1 MGATDSPVSL
11 PELVLRQAKD
21 QPDAIAVSLGDDVLT
36 YAELAERCGRF
47 AARLRDRGVRG
58 GVVAVCVPRG
68 PDLIVSVLAVLTA
81 GASYL
86 PLDFG
91 LPAGRKRQLAA
102 GARAAMVVTPSADA
116 ATFDGFAVLAV
127 EASHEIGPV
136 SATLPGPADLAY
148 VIYTSGSTGEPKPVA
163 VTHGAVL
170 NHAGAL
176 RDEMRLTA
184 GDRVLQFASIGFD
197 AAAEE
202 LYPTFWAGG
211 RVVLLP
217 TAAPTSAEIERVI
230 ADAGVT
236 VVNLPTSYWHQ
247 WAADLSRSGRRLPES
262 VRLVVIGGEA
272 ASSAVARDWLRHVRI
287 PLLNTYGV
295 TEATITSTVLPVTED
310 RLGQDTVPIGM
321 PIRGTTV
328 HVLDVDRAPVPP
340 DSVGELYL
348 GGAGLALGYLH
359 NPELTAERFV
369 TLGPDRLYRTGDLVR
384 QDRDGLL
391 HHLGRIDEQVKIRGH
406 RIEPGEVAAVLI
418 GHPDLAEAHVAA
430 VTNAG
435 ERELVAYVVPVDWHR
450 VPGVDE
456 LRAYLAGRLPAPLVP
471 SAYVVLSALPTTP
484 SGKIDRA
491 GLPTISLRRRACVDY
506 TAPRTD
512 IERGLAEIWQRVLH
526 IDRIGVDDDLF
537 ELGAHSL
544 TAISA
549 AGEIHRR
556 FGVAV
561 DVRTLFAA
569 ATVAGLAAVVADGG
583 NQPDLPPLPA
593 ITAGRKD
600 DEPPLSSQQEQ
611 IWFIGKA
618 APDSIAYQ
626 TQTTIRVVGDL
637 DLDVL
642 DRAVTEI
649 SRRHEILRTTFPEIA
664 GRPRQVVH
672 PPRPITVTRFDV
684 RGSAGDA
691 GEIVDRELGRAFDVT
706 RLPLIRWTAIR
717 LADAEYELVLIEQHL
732 VHDGWSFAR
741 LMHELRTIYTAY
753 ADGLDSP
760 LPEPAIQYRDYA
772 RWQRDG
778 LSRPAM
784 RAQAKYWRQRFAV
797 PPPELVLP
805 VDQPRPATLSFRGNT
820 LRVELP
826 PRLPEALRAFGQ
838 EHRVTLFATMY
849 AGFVALLRHYT
860 RETDICVGSAF
871 ANRRRPETAELVG
884 MLVNT
889 VLLRIDLSD
898 DPTFAVLAARA
909 QDVVLDASANQEF
922 PFLELVRE
930 LNPRREVGRNPI
942 TQILF
947 STNDSPLTELDMGAA
962 AGTIFEPGNGSAKM
976 DLDVVVIPRAES
988 QRGDAT
994 HTDDRITLLWEYST
1008 ELFDETTMWRMANAY
1023 LRLLTAA
1030 TADPGLRVAELPL
1043 VDERERRTVS
1053 AHWEHGP
1060 RSIADLAPVQ
1070 HAVAEHARRT
1080 PNAPAVRDGT
1090 GEVDYAELVG
1100 RAQQLAGVL
1109 TRRGVRPETVVGVC
1123 LPRGIDLVVAELAVL
1138 FAGAAYLPMDPTD
1151 PPSRRAA
1158 LLESAGALL
1167 TITGDSLAS
1176 LRNSPPDSGPD
1187 SAGLDNLAYVI
1198 GTSGSTGVP
1207 KGVLVEH
1214 RSLANFCAYR
1224 RRVLDLRPGDRM
1236 TAVHS
1241 PAFDASTGEIWSA
1254 LAAGACVCFPD
1265 DETRLTPRLLRDWL
1279 LAERID
1285 VANLPTALG
1294 ERLLD
1299 LDWPDSTA
1307 LRTLIVGGDRLYR
1320 RPRADLPFR
1329 LLNEYGPTETTDTA
1343 VAGFV
1348 GQGVTDRPPSIG
1360 RPIDGVTAY
1369 VLDPALRPVPIGVV
1383 GELCIGGAG
1392 VARGYAGRDD
1402 LTRERF
1408 VPDPFEP
1415 GRRVYR
1421 TGDLAR
1427 YLPSGEL
1434 ECLGRVDA
1442 QVKVR
1447 GYRIEPAEVAAA
1459 LRTHPAVA
1467 DAYVAVEPR
1476 NRSYLVA
1483 YLVPGDPA
1491 HAPTSDELKD
1501 HLAGLVPAYMIPS
1514 GFLTSP
1520 ALPTTPS
1527 GKVNPAALPDPT
1539 PAMRVVPVRRAPAND
1554 LERDIAAVWA
1564 HVLNLDEVGVDQ
1576 NFFDLGGHSLLLG
1589 QLAEQLADKVGVR
1602 VGVLSFFE
1610 YPTVHALATML
1621 ADGIS
1626 GGGPAAGDEKRVD
1639 GRRRLGA
1646 RRAVREAGNG

>member
-21 QPDAIAVSLGDDVLT
+21 HPDAIALSSGDDVLT
-36 YAELAERCGRF
+36 YAELAERCGGF
-47 AARLRDRGVRG
+47 AARLRERGVDG
-58 GVVAVCVPRG
+58 GIVAVCVPRG
-68 PDLIVSVLAVLTA
+68 VDLIVSVLAVLTA
-81 GASYL
+81 GAAYL

-91 LPAGRKRQLAA
+91 LPAARKRALAK
-102 GARAAMVVTPSADA
+102 GVRAAMVVTPSTEVG
-116 ATFDGFAVLAV
+116 TFDGFPVHTPSR
-127 EASHEIGPV
+127 EAGDMP
-136 SATLPGPADLAY
+136 AKLPAGDDLAY

-163 VTHGAVL
+163 VPHRAVL
-170 NHAGAL
+170 NHAEAL
-176 RDEMRLTA
+176 RDEMLLTA
-184 GDRVLQFASIGFD
+184 QDRVLQFASIGFD

-202 LYPTFWAGG
+202 LYPTFCAGG
-211 RVVLLP
+211 RVVVLP
-217 TAAPTSAEIERVI
+217 TAAPTSAEVERVI

-247 WAADLSRSGRRLPES
+247 WAADLSRAGRRLPES

-272 ASSAVARDWLRHVRI
+272 ASSAVARDWLEHVNV

-295 TEATITSTVLPVTED
+295 TEATITSTVLTVTAD
-310 RLGQDTVPIGM
+310 RLGHDTVAIGT

-328 HVLDVDRAPVPP
+328 RVLDTDRAPVPP
-340 DSVGELYL
+340 DAVGELYL
-348 GGAGLALGYLH
+348 GGAGLARGYLH

-369 TLGPDRLYRTGDLVR
+369 RLGSERLYRTGDLVR
-384 QDRDGLL
+384 SARDGVL
-391 HHLGRIDEQVKIRGH
+391 HHVGRIDEQVKIRGH

-418 GHPDLAEAHVAA
+418 GHPDLAEAHVAT

-435 ERELVAYVVPVDWHR
+435 DGQRELVGYVVPVDWHR
-450 VPGVDE
+450 VPAVEE
-456 LRAYLAGRLPAPLVP
+456 LRAYLAGRLPAALVP

-484 SGKIDRA
+484 NGKIDRA
-491 GLPTISLRRRACVDY
+491 GLPTISLRRRASGEY
-506 TAPRTD
+506 TPPRTD
-512 IERGLAEIWQRVLH
+512 VERGLVEIWQRVLH
-526 IDRIGVDDDLF
+526 VDRVGVDDDLF

-569 ATVAGLAAVVADGG
+569 PTVARLAEVVADGG
-583 NQPDLPPLPA
+583 EPDRLSLPA
-593 ITAGRKD
+593 ITAAPAD

-626 TQTTIRVVGDL
+626 TQTTIRVTGDL

-642 DRAVTEI
+642 DRTVTEI

-672 PPRPITVTRFDV
+672 PPRPVTVARFDV
-684 RGSAGDA
+684 RGVAGDA
-691 GEIVDRELGRAFDVT
+691 REIVDRKLARTFNMT
-706 RLPLIRWTAIR
+706 RLPLIRWTVIR
-717 LADAEYELVLIEQHL
+717 LADAEYEIVLIEQHL

-741 LMHELRTIYTAY
+741 LMQELRTIYTAY

-772 RWQRDG
+772 RWQQNA
-778 LSRPAM
+778 LAQPAM
-784 RAQAKYWRQRFAV
+784 RAQAEYWRRRFAA

-805 VDQPRPATLSFRGNT
+805 VDHPRPGVLSFRGNT
-820 LRVELP
+820 MRVELP
-826 PRLPEALRAFGQ
+826 ARLPEALRAFCRR
-838 EHRVTLFATMY
+838 HRVTLFATMY

-898 DPTFAVLAARA
+898 DPTFATLAGRA
-909 QDVVLDASANQEF
+909 HDVVLDASANQEY

-930 LNPRREVGRNPI
+930 LNPKREVGRNPI

-947 STNDSPLTELDMGAA
+947 STNDSPLTELDLGAA

-1008 ELFDETTMWRMANAY
+1008 ELFDETTMRRMANAY
-1023 LRLLTAA
+1023 LRLLTEA
-1030 TADPGLRVAELPL
+1030 TADPTLRVTDLSL
-1043 VDERERRTVS
+1043 VDDQERRTVS
-1053 AHWEHGP
+1053 AQWERGP
-1060 RSIADLAPVQ
+1060 RPTIELVPVQ
-1070 HAVAEHARRT
+1070 LAVAEHARRT
-1080 PNAPAVRDGT
+1080 PTAAAVRDRT
-1090 GEVDYAELVG
+1090 GQVDYAELVA
-1100 RAQQLAGVL
+1100 RAQLVAGAL
-1109 TRRGVRPETVVGVC
+1109 IERGAGPETVVGVC
-1123 LPRGIDLVVAELAVL
+1123 LPRGIDLVVTELAVL
-1138 FAGAAYLPMDPTD
+1138 LTGAAYLPMDPTD
-1151 PPSRRAA
+1151 PPGRRAA
-1158 LLESAGALL
+1158 LSESAKALL
-1167 TITGDSLAS
+1167 TITEESLSS
-1176 LRNSPPDSGPD
+1176 LRNSTPLPHRSELND
-1187 SAGLDNLAYVI
+1187 LAYVI

-1236 TAVHS
+1236 TALHS

-1254 LAAGACVCFPD
+1254 LAAGAAVCFAD

-1294 ERLLD
+1294 ERLLE

-1307 LRTLIVGGDRLYR
+1307 LRTLIVGGDRLRR
-1320 RPRADLPFR
+1320 RPPSDLPFR

-1348 GQGVTDRPPSIG
+1348 DPGVTDRPPSIG

-1369 VLDPALRPVPIGVV
+1369 VLDPALRPVPVGVV
-1383 GELCIGGAG
+1383 GELCVGGAG

-1415 GRRVYR
+1415 GGRLYR
-1421 TGDLAR
+1421 TGDLTR
-1427 YLPSGEL
+1427 YLPNGEL
-1434 ECLGRVDA
+1434 ECLGRIDA

-1467 DAYVAVEPR
+1467 DAHVVVEP

-1483 YLVPGDPA
+1483 YLVPNA
-1491 HAPTSDELKD
+1491 AQAPTPDELKQ
-1501 HLAGLVPAYMIPS
+1501 HLTGLVPAYMIPS
-1514 GFLTSP
+1514 GYLTLP

-1527 GKVNPAALPDPT
+1527 GKVNAAALPDPT
-1539 PAMRVVPVRRAPAND
+1539 AAARVVPIRRAPAND

-1589 QLAEQLADKVGVR
+1589 PLAEQLADKVGVR

-1610 YPTVHALATML
+1610 FPTVSALAAML
-1621 ADGIS
+1621 ADGA
-1626 GGGPAAGDEKRVD
+1626 GNGGPVARDDQRVD

-1646 RRAVREAGNG
+1646 RRAAREAGNG